1 MTSSTAHCFFSTTGE
16 AQVDQPTL
24 IECVRFRGRE
34 RRINISREIGTKYI
48 TFGTLLLEERT
59 GERVSAIAQKHMN
72 DSEQT
77 SMEILKEWLAGRG
90 KHPVTWNTLIEVLH
104 DTELRT
110 LAREIEGVKLQDTS
124 GSSQRTLSD
133 ICEEVTGDS
142 DQRDNREIATGSI
155 EDFRSENSDKAIS
168 DTEANISVN
177 TNRDLG
183 LKFEDISDSEALEDV
198 QEQVDQGNNAS
209 NEIGRT
215 KTSLIE
221 DEYLD

>member
-1 MTSSTAHCFFSTTGE
+1 MTSSTARWFFSTTGE
-16 AQVDQPTL
+16 AQVDRPTL

-34 RRINISREIGTKYI
+34 RRINISQEIGTKYI

-142 DQRDNREIATGSI
+142 DQRDNIQIPTGSI

-183 LKFEDISDSEALEDV
+183 LNFEGISDSEPLEHV
-198 QEQVDQGNNAS
+198 QEQKDQASNAS
-209 NEIGRT
+209 DETGRT
-215 KTSLIE
+215 KMSLIE
-221 DEYLD
+221 AEYLD